1 MEREAVP
8 TGVPMHSWQC
18 ADARRRAWAHSRDS
32 CQVSHSQ
39 GEVQDGGAT
48 EGKTPLA
55 EEMGRIPSKIA
66 TWLQECRTPLGSS
79 LDESNQGLPR
89 GTARNGCSFEDDLSL
104 GAEANYLQ
112 ASGTATLSPC
122 SFGGLAKEKR
132 SQFQQ
137 RASSMNS
144 TGSGRSN
151 TTVSSISELLDLYEE
166 DPEEVL
172 YNLGFGIEE
181 PDIASKVP
189 ARFFSSA
196 SNAKGIDMKVYLGAQ
211 LKRMELE
218 NPSYALTSRFR
229 QIEVLTTVANAFSVL
244 YSQVSGAPVQQI
256 GGGGSTESR
265 EPPPLRRN
273 NSALNAAKLLKKS
286 LTRLSLQ
293 NPAEE
298 GSQAQVAPT
307 LPIRSSSAQEQRHPP
322 SLATVTEEALPS
334 RVAMETEEEQGRE
347 PDRLPSTALARV
359 RLAHMLPQKC
369 DSFEME
375 EVPPTE
381 VQSLEGEALLL
392 PGGAAKAP
400 GADLQRM
407 ASQHSDSSGFA
418 EDPPAD
424 GLASPLKVQDSAD
437 SYDSDAT
444 VTSATVGEAS
454 ALALHHTTFPGLG
467 DEDILTVSLLG
478 DSLPLYQEAFS
489 GSSNTHW
496 SMEQVIT
503 FNPNQT
509 VDPAEGQD
517 SGPIAE
523 PGSTGDSSHTDE
535 LGPIAERGSTADSSP
550 PKELSS
556 DPVCGPA
563 VMQDSGFEEVPTEP
577 IPARAVTISQPGLQR
592 GRRVWLKPQ
601 DLLVQGRRQRFPLQ
615 RSHSLPT
622 SLLGPT
628 CVVSSVRIQLR
639 PGTTRCCT
647 PPSFSYRY
655 TPEDEEASSVSGEQ
669 EGEEEERTSC
679 RSVLLVNRPAAP
691 ESGPSVMMQEGRYLP
706 ERRPAHPLH
715 LPPYLSCSAS
725 SLQSSPPEWS
735 QRVPGEHMRD
745 WSSFSVPNLQAH
757 SAPSSSVCN
766 CHSSTQPKQYPLHIS
781 LNALP
786 AQQIAAH
793 NSQHGTPYVN
803 NQQRTPHSSSL
814 HSVPYSF
821 SCSNLQ
827 SAPFNPPCDNL
838 HGAPCS
844 SSCSN
849 LHSVPSSCPWS
860 HVQNVPLSGPH
871 LWEDSTS
878 RRSTELQLQEI
889 LQEIRAS
896 VQHLSQLGLEEA
908 SVQRPPMSMTQLN
921 VQELQ
926 ATRRALSAFR
936 SHMTELEVDLVR
948 QQAFVYQHLSVEERQ
963 EVVQLQQLRSSVRQ
977 ELQELELQLEG
988 RLLALDEHLR
998 PSHHIGLC
1006 RHRPASLQWCQ
1017 STDSLF
1023 STSAVNAMET
1033 VSELLREQ
1041 VHLKEELGF
1050 EGGVSADAPLGSTL
1064 SSRSTSPLRPSRNLS
1079 LTLEP
1084 CTHAPPPKR
1093 FYSSAQPPIYRASM
1107 FLTPVPPPR
1116 SGPAVPAGGTLA
1128 LAATVD
1134 GLEQG
1139 AVGGDSTGSGTLE
1152 MLIKEIK
1159 ESITVQVRQEIVNE
1173 LLSAVSPRRCAMI
1186 ARKDT
1191 S

>member
-1 MEREAVP
+1 MALDPEGAQPPDTAAFGLSGWAEEPCALVQVGCCVEGGHGYVCMTRRFLTSGRKVWGSRPSSQPTSSQSAVQHTDEDSDAGALFPHTASPPGLVFIVFSSFLESFCTLEQQDTTLPRHLRASLRPYMQRHSCAFAFGPCSHTPCRRASVIVVFFFGPCLLGFRLSPSELCSSSSSSSSCSSPASPTPRPFPLSSVQQEAPWSSGTLQCSVWHLGALFPVRCARVLRHAPRVTCLSSLMFVTLYRGESRRSGGCRARWNRAELRGRSCSIIMIILVIGGQERVSGAAGPSMEREAVP

-122 SFGGLAKEKR
+122 FGGLAKEKR

-381 VQSLEGEALLL
+381 VQSLEGEALLP

-896 VQHLSQLGLEEA
+896 VQHLS
-908 SVQRPPMSMTQLN
+908 
-921 VQELQ
+921 
-926 ATRRALSAFR
+926 
-936 SHMTELEVDLVR
+936 
-948 QQAFVYQHLSVEERQ
+948 
-963 EVVQLQQLRSSVRQ
+963 
-977 ELQELELQLEG
+977 
-988 RLLALDEHLR
+988 
-998 PSHHIGLC
+998 
-1006 RHRPASLQWCQ
+1006 
-1017 STDSLF
+1017 
-1023 STSAVNAMET
+1023 
-1033 VSELLREQ
+1033 
-1041 VHLKEELGF
+1041 
-1050 EGGVSADAPLGSTL
+1050 
-1064 SSRSTSPLRPSRNLS
+1064 
-1079 LTLEP
+1079 
-1084 CTHAPPPKR
+1084 
-1093 FYSSAQPPIYRASM
+1093 
-1107 FLTPVPPPR
+1107 
-1116 SGPAVPAGGTLA
+1116 
-1128 LAATVD
+1128 
-1134 GLEQG
+1134 
-1139 AVGGDSTGSGTLE
+1139 
-1152 MLIKEIK
+1152 
-1159 ESITVQVRQEIVNE
+1159 
-1173 LLSAVSPRRCAMI
+1173 
-1186 ARKDT
+1186 
-1191 S
+1191 